1 MNALCLSVE
10 CNKKERIS
18 CDYYLSDFLTT
29 FSCCKKC
36 LKRIVFLLRKGVMCY
51 NLMIIFHQKNHFSWV
66 K

>member
-18 CDYYLSDFLTT
+18 CDYYASDFLTT

-36 LKRIVFLLRKGVMCY
+36 LKRIVFL
-51 NLMIIFHQKNHFSWV
+51 
-66 K
+66 